1 VGGDDEDHGPPEGIA
16 RRQAAE
22 LQVSP
27 PLLQADQLGTN
38 PNPNTNTNTKPNPNP
53 KPNPHQVPFDVF
65 LTAVIIA
72 NVGAMACD
80 YWGIEDNP
88 AHIVPYNTCMT
99 IFSYIYYVEF
109 VFKITGLGP
118 AQVRLTATRT

>member
-1 VGGDDEDHGPPEGIA
+1 MP
-16 RRQAAE
+16 
-22 LQVSP
+22 P

-38 PNPNTNTNTKPNPNP
+38 PNTNTNTNTKPNPNP

-118 AQVRLTATRT
+118 AQVRRTATRN

>member
-1 VGGDDEDHGPPEGIA
+1 M
-16 RRQAAE
+16 
-22 LQVSP
+22 
-27 PLLQADQLGTN
+27 
-38 PNPNTNTNTKPNPNP
+38 
-53 KPNPHQVPFDVF
+53 PFDVF